1 MSRNPFLCC
10 SSSRNSSYSSNSR
23 KRNENPFLGSHGG
36 NSGNSGNSGNMF
48 LPHGLTAD
56 VAAAVDRPGPAP
68 GPMSFEEAFPTLGKA
83 SPSATNLNLNLN
95 LNFKTAVQKNVPAAQ
110 SEQSQ
115 SLAQSLAQS
124 QQLQSQQLQSQPLV
138 LNHRLRTNMFMF
150 PQRHERR
157 DEHDEHNDDNDD
169 NDDNHNG
176 CSEGAYDSAYTKYY
190 ND

>member
-1 MSRNPFLCC
+1 
-10 SSSRNSSYSSNSR
+10 
-23 KRNENPFLGSHGG
+23 
-36 NSGNSGNSGNMF
+36 MF

-56 VAAAVDRPGPAP
+56 VVTAAVAVDRPGPAP

-83 SPSATNLNLNLN
+83 SPPSATNLNLN

-110 SEQSQ
+110 S
-115 SLAQSLAQS
+115 LAQS
-124 QQLQSQQLQSQPLV
+124 QQSLAQQSQQSQSLV

-157 DEHDEHNDDNDD
+157 EYYEHDDHNDPYDDND
-169 NDDNHNG
+169 NG

>member
-1 MSRNPFLCC
+1 MSRNPFLC
-10 SSSRNSSYSSNSR
+10 SSSSSYNNSTH

-36 NSGNSGNSGNMF
+36 HVGNSGNSGNMF

-56 VAAAVDRPGPAP
+56 VAAAGDRPGPAP

-83 SPSATNLNLNLN
+83 SPSATNLNLNVN

-124 QQLQSQQLQSQPLV
+124 QPLV

-157 DEHDEHNDDNDD
+157 DDPYDPYDDNDD